1 MTTVGMNTSLATSV
15 NDGDSNHHSN
25 SDKHPMSIKLRD
37 VLHEHDTVTM
47 ETPISNS
54 VGHAGSYSVPVT
66 PMKPYE
72 SSSAANSDH
81 HQRPSM
87 FPRRSHSYEH
97 LEEVGLAPLASSLP
111 PHQSGS
117 QSGSAGFRFRGN
129 VLASVGSSSDVLGK

>member
-1 MTTVGMNTSLATSV
+1 MTTVGVNTSLATSV
-15 NDGDSNHHSN
+15 NDGDSDRHSN
-25 SDKHPMSIKLRD
+25 TDQHPMSIQLKD
-37 VLHEHDTVTM
+37 VLHDTVTM
-47 ETPISNS
+47 ETPVSDS
-54 VGHAGSYSVPVT
+54 MGHAGSYSVPAT

-72 SSSAANSDH
+72 SSSANSDH

-111 PHQSGS
+111 PHLSGS
-117 QSGSAGFRFRGN
+117 QPGSAGFRFRGN